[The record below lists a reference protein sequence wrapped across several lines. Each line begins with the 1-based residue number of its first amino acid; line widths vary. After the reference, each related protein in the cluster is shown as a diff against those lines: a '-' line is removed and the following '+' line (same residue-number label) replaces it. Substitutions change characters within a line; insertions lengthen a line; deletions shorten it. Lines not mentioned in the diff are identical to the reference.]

1 MLKPRKKITR
11 KELKR
16 DPLLEILYTLRHWW
30 MDNNKVVSRY
40 GGLALIIVI
49 LSVLIF
55 RWRASQDEKAAA
67 VAGIA
72 HVEFSNGNYNTVIA
86 TLSDVAEEYSGL
98 KSFGN
103 ALFLLARSELYV
115 QDTLNAE
122 MHYRL
127 YLDEYGK
134 DPLLKSGAFAGL
146 ALIAEGRR
154 NYAESADLFRKASQS
169 APTNKLI
176 YQYSIYAG
184 RNYLLASEPD
194 MALTI
199 LQGLSAD
206 NDLDYQ
212 VNSEIQELIATAR
225 YMKREDEGA

>member
-16 DPLLEILYTLRHWW
+16 DPLLEILYSIRHWW
-30 MDNNKVVSRY
+30 MANKGIVSRY
-40 GGLALIIVI
+40 GGIGLIVII
-49 LSVLIF
+49 LSVLVF
-55 RWRASQDEKAAA
+55 RWRGAQNEKAAA

-86 TLSDVAEEYSGL
+86 TLGDVVEEYSGL

-122 MHYRL
+122 KHYRL
-127 YLDEYGK
+127 YLDEYSK
-134 DPLLKSGAFAGL
+134 DPLLISGAYAGL
-146 ALIAEGRR
+146 GLIAEGRHS
-154 NYAESADLFRKASQS
+154 YAESAEYFRKASQS
-169 APTNKLI
+169 APTNRLV

-184 RNYLLASEPD
+184 RNYLLASSPD
-194 MALTI
+194 EALTI
-199 LQGLSAD
+199 LQ
-206 NDLDYQ
+206 DLPINKDIDYQ
-212 VNSEIQELIATAR
+212 ISSEIQELIAAAR
-225 YMKREDEGA
+225 YMKLEDDGA